1 MFSESKK
8 GKVISETFP
17 QANRIE
23 KNTRITGDIVSDAD
37 IRIDGQVEGN
47 VKSSGRIVIGKD
59 GFINGKIECTNADVE
74 GKFTGEL
81 LVAEQLSLK
90 SSAIIQ
96 GEVVA
101 SKLAVDPGAAFNA
114 NCTMKGA
121 EIKPLNKT
129 QYQEQKKADRTA

>member
-8 GKVISETFP
+8 GKVITETFP

-23 KNTRITGDIVSDAD
+23 KNTRISGDIVSDAD
-37 IRIDGQVEGN
+37 IRIDGKVEGN

-59 GFINGKIECTNADVE
+59 GFINGKIECVNADIE

-90 SSAIIQ
+90 SSAIIE
-96 GEVVA
+96 GDVVV
-101 SKLAVDPGAAFNA
+101 SRLSVDPGAAFNA
-114 NCTMKGA
+114 NCTMKGTDVKSFNKPVA
-121 EIKPLNKT
+121 EP
-129 QYQEQKKADRTA
+129 EKAGKIA

>member
-8 GKVISETFP
+8 GKVITETFP

-37 IRIDGQVEGN
+37 IRIDGKVEGN

-59 GFINGKIECTNADVE
+59 GFINGKIECVNADIE

-81 LVAEQLSLK
+81 LVTEQLSLK

-96 GEVVA
+96 GDVVA
-101 SKLAVDPGAAFNA
+101 SRLAVDPGAAFNA
-114 NCTMKGA
+114 SCTMKGA
-121 EIKPLNKT
+121 EIKPLNKPVA
-129 QYQEQKKADRTA
+129 EPEKAGKIA